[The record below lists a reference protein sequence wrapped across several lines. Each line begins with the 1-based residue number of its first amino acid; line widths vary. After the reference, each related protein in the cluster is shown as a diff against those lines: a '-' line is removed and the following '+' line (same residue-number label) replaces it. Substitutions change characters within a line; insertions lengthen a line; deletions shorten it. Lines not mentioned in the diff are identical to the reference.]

1 MANPWEQDWGGNT
14 ATEAAPWEQSWSDS
28 PTDKP
33 RPTVELEPVP
43 SYLTLA
49 ARADSGIRKAG
60 LNIMRMADAAQEF
73 LKLPAAVEA
82 VGGGD
87 AYQKAITGNLAY
99 YNARE
104 AQLSQQDAAL
114 DDNSV
119 AGQLV
124 EGTARAL
131 TELPIQLVPG
141 MAARNVAQAVKVSA
155 GVAGGMGGLSSYGQD
170 RGAGKSDAEAIPYAL
185 ASGGITAATTLA
197 FGASGAESIFKEKV
211 AGTLR
216 DKVKA
221 VLVGIGMESA
231 EEMTD
236 QVQQD
241 FIERVARNRDKP
253 VADSFKDVLMAG
265 GIGGL
270 VGGGVTAVG
279 QVSLPRRANA
289 EAKTLEAELKGE
301 VGTQESRKEQTAVTA
316 EQDQNARTMRGIE
329 QTFNA
334 TAEEAGDV
342 RSPVDDFLS
351 AEQERRSQTTAT
363 TAMPEPMPWEM
374 EYEGGEIPGDNSKF
388 EIQNVKTEQP
398 SRNPSIQISPVAE
411 TTPAPIPAAP
421 SRAATTSQAASAPVA
436 GDALTTETPRAQSV
450 PAETQKTTKAP
461 EIGGKTGKVE
471 IKVKNPYGLAPENE
485 KIQTVTGKVIT
496 LPNAPGHEFVVYSSG
511 KYWRVVE
518 RSSGQSFGNE
528 SQKTQTAA
536 IASAEKALAS
546 VKPGLFDQ
554 VVRDSQKLNPAA
566 KPAATPD
573 ARPKPQDAAPAT
585 PVAAVAKVQ
594 ETPEIKSL
602 QESVSVAAA
611 VAGRATEAWGKHSVE
626 VVDLLRKQVKDAQA
640 EVNKIWNDFQR
651 TKPEYPGKQKLTKKK
666 FFELYG
672 FKSDIEANAAFNA
685 AREKLSAAESS
696 LQAAETELNRL
707 DGLKNLSSK
716 HWSAATTRLKDAQ
729 AGGLEAWADKQLA
742 IDPRTKTRGTLF
754 GLDPAEEAVRLAA
767 VAIKGSYVI
776 ARGVRDF
783 AAWSAEMIRQLPEL
797 ANATA
802 EQLRALYARSVDIA
816 EGRDPEIGQS
826 VRGMKVKADTNLSD
840 EVRELTEAAYQKRVS
855 ADDVAEAKRLVQAA
869 GGPEAAAVEL
879 LQGLWKSV
887 DMTVQVKAMGEIM
900 SGLATLERRANDI
913 ATQERLADLQVRVA
927 DHSTKMATTPAQ
939 WLQAF
944 ASLYAN
950 YSPAAWLK
958 EWRNG
963 IASARRQRLERV
975 TGRKVGET
983 PTEMAQEIAVDVAN
997 DVREDAPTT
1006 AAVIDAVYGG
1016 KGKPGETATQAVE
1029 RIIGAKGEKAQR
1041 VAKKIQDFYE
1051 KEVNKF
1057 KKKHKIPELTPE
1069 DQRSILADAKAIER
1083 LPADSLQRREAV
1095 LRLLDSLHRRKGF
1108 ERWELPV
1115 AFWYANVLS
1124 GPTTHAKNILGNS
1137 VNLGMEA
1144 GMQALLKP
1152 TNIPVILESLGR
1164 SLSVGAKEAWSI
1176 LRTGHDTAARHG
1188 DKFEL
1193 RRNPMELQSGALDKI
1208 LLPWKLVGRFLRAE
1222 DAVFFNAGQEMR
1234 AAILTAREKGGDVA
1248 AMREAMGWT
1257 PEARTAAE
1265 AQATAEGLTGLNY
1278 QRRVNEIIEQG
1289 RSETMMNAAREFGYD
1304 VTFNNDPY
1312 GVLGAF
1318 TNEINKAFAYV
1329 PILKPF
1335 ILPFT
1340 RIVANVTNSSLNW
1353 TPVGTYRA
1361 LRGQRKMGWLGR
1373 AENSGK
1379 LYGREINDPLAIR
1392 DAHARAMLGTAAI
1405 IGVTAAAIKN
1415 IFDDEP
1421 QFMVTGSGPA
1431 DKEQRDALRAT
1442 GWIPFSVRV
1451 GNRYYSYAD
1460 KPPQLALAMVGHYLD
1475 AIRYKNLGREDALNR
1490 FTYALNG
1497 NLQVLLQS
1505 SWLQGLSSLFN
1516 QANKDSVKSGYKGA
1530 VQQVVRTSSGF
1541 VVPTALRQLDQ
1552 YQDPT
1557 RYTADDVQSMLI
1569 QQVPWARRSN
1579 MPDLNAF
1586 GETIASPSSKI
1597 FWSNVEGNA
1606 LAQRLA
1612 GQRVF
1617 PSVPNQGDLTAKE
1630 HYALVKFRGPLLKEM
1645 LATRADEWMGAPR
1658 LLAQDAVNRISAAAT
1673 SQAKSELGLDE
1684 ANR

>member
-1 MANPWEQDWGGNT
+1 M
-14 ATEAAPWEQSWSDS
+14 
-28 PTDKP
+28 
-33 RPTVELEPVP
+33 
-43 SYLTLA
+43 
-49 ARADSGIRKAG
+49 
-60 LNIMRMADAAQEF
+60 
-73 LKLPAAVEA
+73 
-82 VGGGD
+82 
-87 AYQKAITGNLAY
+87 
-99 YNARE
+99 
-104 AQLSQQDAAL
+104 
-114 DDNSV
+114 
-119 AGQLV
+119 
-124 EGTARAL
+124 RAL
-131 TELPIQLVPG
+131 AESNK
-141 MAARNVAQAVKVSA
+141 A
-155 GVAGGMGGLSSYGQD
+155 
-170 RGAGKSDAEAIPYAL
+170 SDARTR
-185 ASGGITAATTLA
+185 AS
-197 FGASGAESIFKEKV
+197 
-211 AGTLR
+211 
-216 DKVKA
+216 
-221 VLVGIGMESA
+221 
-231 EEMTD
+231 
-236 QVQQD
+236 
-241 FIERVARNRDKP
+241 
-253 VADSFKDVLMAG
+253 
-265 GIGGL
+265 
-270 VGGGVTAVG
+270 
-279 QVSLPRRANA
+279 
-289 EAKTLEAELKGE
+289 
-301 VGTQESRKEQTAVTA
+301 
-316 EQDQNARTMRGIE
+316 
-329 QTFNA
+329 
-334 TAEEAGDV
+334 
-342 RSPVDDFLS
+342 SP
-351 AEQERRSQTTAT
+351 A
-363 TAMPEPMPWEM
+363 
-374 EYEGGEIPGDNSKF
+374 
-388 EIQNVKTEQP
+388 
-398 SRNPSIQISPVAE
+398 
-411 TTPAPIPAAP
+411 
-421 SRAATTSQAASAPVA
+421 
-436 GDALTTETPRAQSV
+436 
-450 PAETQKTTKAP
+450 
-461 EIGGKTGKVE
+461 
-471 IKVKNPYGLAPENE
+471 
-485 KIQTVTGKVIT
+485 
-496 LPNAPGHEFVVYSSG
+496 
-511 KYWRVVE
+511 
-518 RSSGQSFGNE
+518 
-528 SQKTQTAA
+528 
-536 IASAEKALAS
+536 
-546 VKPGLFDQ
+546 
-554 VVRDSQKLNPAA
+554 
-566 KPAATPD
+566 
-573 ARPKPQDAAPAT
+573 
-585 PVAAVAKVQ
+585 AAVAKVQ
-594 ETPEIKSL
+594 EHVADVATGAKPTAPKPQDSGLKTLPATGPRPAKEIKSEL
-602 QESVSVAAA
+602 VQRLEKALEKSKGENPNAKITIDIPGDGKFTIVNTPEAIGQVLARAKKLDTTSGKNPAKLPTNRAVDTATGAKQIYGERGAIQKLREQADNPNLEMEESVRQDLRDAAGWLEERLPENVAAKKLETWRGDLA
-611 VAGRATEAWGKHSVE
+611 NATERNNKATAELQKLE
-626 VVDLLRKQVKDAQA
+626 AEKFELRKQITQRIKSKKPFAALNARERAVVRKIDSVRV
-640 EVNKIWNDFQR
+640 EVNQSAE
-651 TKPEYPGKQKLTKKK
+651 T
-666 FFELYG
+666 
-672 FKSDIEANAAFNA
+672 
-685 AREKLSAAESS
+685 ARRSQERVAAEEQIIAAAKAGKPVAVSS
-696 LQAAETELNRL
+696 A
-707 DGLKNLSSK
+707 
-716 HWSAATTRLKDAQ
+716 
-729 AGGLEAWADKQLA
+729 EAWADKQLA
-742 IDPRTKTRGTLF
+742 KDPRSRTRG

-783 AAWSAEMIRQLPEL
+783 AAWSAEMIRQIPEL
-797 ANATA
+797 ASASA
-802 EQLRALYARSVDIA
+802 DQLRALYARAVDIA
-816 EGRDPEIGQS
+816 EGRDPEIGLS
-826 VRGMKVKADTNLSD
+826 VRGMKVKADTSLSE
-840 EVRELTEAAYQKRVS
+840 EVRGLTEAAYLKRVS

-887 DMTVQVKAMGEIM
+887 DMTVQVKAIGEVM
-900 SGLATLERRANDI
+900 SGLAALERRANDI

-927 DHSTKMATTPAQ
+927 DFSTKMATTPAQ

-963 IASARRQRLERV
+963 IADARRKRLERV

-983 PTEMAQEIAVDVAN
+983 PTEMAQEIATEVAN
-997 DVREDAPTT
+997 GVKADAPTT
-1006 AAVIDAVYGG
+1006 AAVIESVYGG
-1016 KGKPGETATQAVE
+1016 KGKPGETATAAVE
-1029 RIIGAKGEKAQR
+1029 RIIGTKGEAAQR

-1069 DQRSILADAKAIER
+1069 DQRSILAEAKAIER

-1108 ERWELPV
+1108 EWWELPV
-1115 AFWYANVLS
+1115 SFWYANTLS

-1164 SLSVGAKEAWSI
+1164 SLSVGGKEAWSI
-1176 LRTGHDTAARHG
+1176 LRTGHDTASRHG

-1234 AAILTAREKGGDVA
+1234 AAILSAREKGGDVA
-1248 AMREAMGWT
+1248 AMRAAMGWT

-1289 RSETMMNAAREFGYD
+1289 RSESVMNAAREFGYD

-1318 TNEINKAFAYV
+1318 TNAINRGFDAA

-1361 LRGQRKMGWLGR
+1361 LRGQRKLAWLGR

-1421 QFMVTGSGPA
+1421 EFMVTGSGPA

-1442 GWIPFSVRV
+1442 GWIPYSVKV

-1490 FTYALNG
+1490 FAYALNG

-1516 QANKDSVKSGYKGA
+1516 QANRDSVKSGYKGA
-1530 VQQVVRTSSGF
+1530 VQQVARTGSGF
-1541 VVPTALRQLDQ
+1541 VVPAALRQLDQ

-1557 RYTADDVQSMLI
+1557 RYTAGDVQSMLI

-1586 GETIASPSSKI
+1586 GETISSPSSKI

-1606 LAQRLA
+1606 LARRLA

-1617 PSVPNQGDLTAKE
+1617 PGVPNQGDLTAKE
-1630 HYALVKFRGPLLKEM
+1630 HYALVKFRGPILKEM

-1673 SQAKSELGLDE
+1673 SQAKEELGLDE
-1684 ANR
+1684 TNRDRREMRKVTTK